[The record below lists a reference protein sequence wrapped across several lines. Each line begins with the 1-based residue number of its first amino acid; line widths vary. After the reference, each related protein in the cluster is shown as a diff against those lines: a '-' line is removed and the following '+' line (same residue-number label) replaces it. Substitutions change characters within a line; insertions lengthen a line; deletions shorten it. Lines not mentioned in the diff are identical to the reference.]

1 MAVVYLF
8 IYKCQSFSLIEGA
21 PTHFTHQF
29 ALKFTSSHN
38 LITAVEWVS
47 HKLLQIVVPGYKVRM
62 SCCVADSQGGWRRR
76 GTECGGAGLHN
87 NSNTAH
93 GGAVG
98 QGLCPASPAI
108 CFKCPS

>member
-62 SCCVADSQGGWRRR
+62 SCCVADSQGG
-76 GTECGGAGLHN
+76 G
-87 NSNTAH
+87 
-93 GGAVG
+93 
-98 QGLCPASPAI
+98 
-108 CFKCPS
+108 